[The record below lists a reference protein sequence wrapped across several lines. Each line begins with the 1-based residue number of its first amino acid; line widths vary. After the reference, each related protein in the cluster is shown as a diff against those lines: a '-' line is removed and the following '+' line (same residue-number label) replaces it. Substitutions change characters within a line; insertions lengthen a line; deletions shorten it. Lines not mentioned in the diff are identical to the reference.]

1 MIALVLVGFAVLI
14 FIILLFPLNISF
26 SSTRSEGTIDGSLEI
41 RWTIFL
47 FIYSMKE
54 KASKVHI
61 LGRIISRH
69 IYHEKKLQIQKYK
82 RKRKAFWKI
91 SIDKISS
98 IDLLNT
104 TKPLLRLFKDF
115 IHIFKVKYLDIDIT
129 FGLEDPAYTG
139 IITGFLHS
147 VGLSRTRHNI
157 QWRADFTKQ
166 IFEWDLKGKIVLIPI
181 RLIFPMI
188 KFIMNWRFS
197 IYKQRITRNMSDM

>member
-41 RWTIFL
+41 RWAIFL

-54 KASKVHI
+54 KVLKVHI

-69 IYHEKKLQIQKYK
+69 IYHEKKLQTQKYK

-98 IDLLNT
+98 RDLLNM

-129 FGLEDPAYTG
+129 FGLGDPAYTG

-147 VGLSRTRHNI
+147 VGLSRTRHNV

-188 KFIMNWRFS
+188 KFIINWRFS
-197 IYKQRITRNMSDM
+197 IYKQRITRNRSDM